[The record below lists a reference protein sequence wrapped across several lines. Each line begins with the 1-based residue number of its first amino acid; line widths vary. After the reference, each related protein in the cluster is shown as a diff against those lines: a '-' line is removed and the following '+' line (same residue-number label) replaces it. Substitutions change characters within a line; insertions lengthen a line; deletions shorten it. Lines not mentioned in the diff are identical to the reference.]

1 MERLLTKHLTN
12 WKQKPERKP
21 LLIDGARQVGK
32 SFLIEYEFG
41 QQQFNR
47 VLKLDFLAD
56 PKLSQLFAD
65 SLSPADIL
73 LNIELE
79 LGVDIDASTDLLFF
93 DEIGECPRALRS
105 LKFFAEKRPDLYL
118 CASGSN
124 IGLLDS
130 FPVGKVEILELFP
143 MTFEEFLMAS
153 DSPKILQLFREGR
166 QLQAAHNKLWNLLL
180 DYYFVGGMPEA
191 VSAWFRKQ
199 SAPDQASGIN
209 ECCATVRSIHGELI
223 AGYLRDFGKY
233 SGKTNAQHIE
243 RVFHNVPLQLSKNID
258 TSVKRYRFN
267 DVIEKKRSYLD
278 LSGPIEWLEKTKLV
292 SRCYPIQ
299 CEPQSPLAA
308 YRKENFFKLF
318 LSDIGLLGYMLDISY
333 QEHRQQNFE
342 YKGYLAE
349 NFVQNELRAAGYYPT
364 YSWEFRQAEIEF
376 LFKTPSGEVVPVE
389 VKSSRRTQAK
399 SLRSYKERYSPK
411 RTVKLVGSVGG
422 SEAEKTDMVWPLY
435 YAARLMNL

>member
-12 WKQKPERKP
+12 WKQKSERKP

-41 QQQFNR
+41 RQQFNR
-47 VLKLDFLAD
+47 VLKLDFLAN
-56 PKLSQLFAD
+56 PQLSQLFAD
-65 SLSPADIL
+65 SLIPADIL

-79 LGVDIDASTDLLFF
+79 LGVDINASTDLIFF
-93 DEIGECPRALRS
+93 DEIGESPRALRS
-105 LKFFAEKRPDLYL
+105 LKFFAEQRPDLYL

-191 VSAWFRKQ
+191 VAAWFRKQ
-199 SAPDQASGIN
+199 GAPDQASGIN
-209 ECCATVRSIHGELI
+209 ERYATVRSIHGELI

-243 RVFHNVPLQLSKNID
+243 RVFRNVPLQLSKNID

-278 LSGPIEWLEKTKLV
+278 LSGPIEWLEKTKLI

-308 YRKENFFKLF
+308 CRKENFFKLF

-349 NFVQNELRAAGYYPT
+349 NFVQNELRATGYYPT

-376 LFKTPSGEVVPVE
+376 LFKTPAGEIVPVE
-389 VKSSRRTQAK
+389 VKSGRRTQAK
-399 SLRSYKERYSPK
+399 SLRSYKERYNPG
-411 RTVKLVGSVGG
+411 RTVKLAGTVGS
-422 SEAEKTDMVWPLY
+422 SEAEKTDIVWPLY
-435 YAARLMNL
+435 YAARLRTL